1 MEAVTRIKREICS
14 TSRATGKKS
23 RGKLLLPPE
32 RAAEGGVSS
41 EVIQVRA
48 SGERM
53 LEEQVGSGYEIP
65 RAPALVSGAGQRSK
79 MWGELGIW
87 GFLP

>member
-1 MEAVTRIKREICS
+1 MTRYSKLGILGQKENSVEAVMRIKREICS
-14 TSRATGKKS
+14 TSGATGKKS

-32 RAAEGGVSS
+32 RAAEGDVSS

-53 LEEQVGSGYEIP
+53 LGEQVSSGYEIP
-65 RAPALVSGAGQRSK
+65 RAPSTGFRS
-79 MWGELGIW
+79 
-87 GFLP
+87 